1 LEKWGVEAGHGVP
14 PGKAQ
19 MKKRV
24 WSVCLGVAAVLAG
37 AVALATGTGDSE
49 DPAEEP
55 DDAVVLGEEDLADRA
70 EILRNM
76 YRRITPPGVA
86 LRQDVGT
93 WPAAWE
99 EFGANWA
106 SAAADREY
114 GAWVVPVE
122 VTQDAGKTVV
132 KNGNGAVLWRGWT
145 DFARPESADV
155 VLTGGLVAEEEW
167 AVYKGIRDTVAAMTA
182 ESSRVDFPDRTRSTP
197 TNGLRFT
204 AHEWTTNGT
213 FRLELAYKIDTN
225 VDVFA
230 YAVACTSSLVVA
242 TWTNDENQVI
252 TDTNTVWTAVGQ
264 PFNGMEN
271 DWELRGTVAISNGVA
286 EFEDSGFPEELSR
299 LRFYAAA
306 VAEDTDGD
314 GLNDGVESFVYHT
327 DPTVA
332 DMDGDGLNDGAEVL
346 LWHTDPARADS
357 DGDGWGD
364 GMEVAVEFN
373 PALASD
379 VPHVVIQGVNYMGTT
394 NEPGKQWVE
403 LFSTSAREVVLA
415 GFRLE
420 VGRDGVWSNTVE
432 FATGT
437 QIGSSQYLLVG
448 ESNVANADIH
458 AALDIP
464 LAQETDPTT
473 GVRLRWGGATNGAVA
488 DVVFI
493 GQGAF
498 NTSNLDV
505 TGWLSV
511 TSVWNYA
518 GKVQERWFP
527 GLDTDRVEDWHWVY
541 ARPGHNDNS
550 GVIDTD
556 GDGLSDAEEWNGS
569 LSPNGEPTNP
579 VNPDSD
585 GDGQD
590 DYAECVIYQTDPTTW
605 ASDGDI
611 WSWVPPTN
619 SPADWPG
626 SDVWELANGLNP
638 TNADENANGISDIWE
653 WMVGLDNLL
662 GGADTDG
669 DGITDWD
676 EMQQNSNPLD
686 SGDFGARPYV
696 VLFEASRPGWQNGVI
711 TNDIGLGGEVR
722 VRFIGAHAGQGVLAK
737 VTEGYYREPFTLR
750 WKGAEP
756 IATFEG
762 ATPSEWYTS
771 ARLSGN
777 SVLVVKDAGKHPEYT
792 NTLGGEYTITNFTAT
807 LVPDLDR
814 NRQIDDEDRAR
825 AWRGEPLRM
834 WVNDDDDEGPVS
846 SADSDIPGQGS
857 ADGNNLV
864 VDGVCDLLDFFPV
877 WVDASEVLANIQG
890 TTSCRLRQSAS
901 ALNAVYTALSPSS
914 AGDFLVSTNQAYGP
928 CFIVYPQAAPA
939 FQIVWDGVDLDPQFA
954 SQIRGGNGVL
964 MLEGRSPSSSP
975 LVFEVLLGDEPVFAT
990 EMPMEL
996 SSVENMYRWINLRPG
1011 GTSSTA
1017 QPLNNPD
1024 SASNGKNVFF
1034 LHGFSVAENE
1044 ARGWNAEI
1052 FKRLHQSG
1060 SRAKF
1065 WGMTWEGELGVLTA
1079 LHYHDNV
1086 TNAFAVASGFA
1097 SALQGVDGEKIVL
1110 AHSLGN
1116 MIVSEAIRTNS
1127 LHVDKYFMLN
1137 AAIAAECFAPALF
1150 NDSPANN
1157 NMVDPEW
1164 IAYTN
1169 VTWASKWHELFP
1181 SDDDRSRLTWRG
1193 RFAGMTNT
1201 VYNYY
1206 SSGDQIFETKSGGV
1220 GPFSGGP
1227 FHLER
1232 YAWQKQEMLK
1242 GTGSLGGTTWA
1253 GWGMRHDQPGSSDP
1267 LYTAAQANAIAATNK
1282 WHFRETPLF
1291 WYSPAFMFTNA
1302 IPAVRRAQLLARG
1315 IPALS
1320 ESIGYCPAGSNGPFE
1335 GQVDLNQDISLP
1347 NGWGR
1352 ANNHYEQNWLHSDI
1366 KDMAYDY
1373 IFMLYDR
1380 LVDEGELR

>member
-1 LEKWGVEAGHGVP
+1 
-14 PGKAQ
+14 
-19 MKKRV
+19 MKRHV
-24 WSVCLGVAAVLAG
+24 WAVCLGVAAVLAG
-37 AVALATGTGDSE
+37 AAALATGTGDSE
-49 DPAEEP
+49 PPAEEP

-76 YRRITPPGVA
+76 YRRITPPDMA
-86 LRQDVGT
+86 LVQDVGT

-99 EFGANWA
+99 EFGANWEA
-106 SAAADREY
+106 AAADREY

-122 VTQDAGKTVV
+122 VAQDAGATVV
-132 KNGNGAVLWRGWT
+132 KDGNGEVLWRGWT
-145 DFARPESADV
+145 DFVRPESADV

-167 AVYKGIRDTVAAMTA
+167 AVYEGVRDALARLESAGGTPAPPVRTA
-182 ESSRVDFPDRTRSTP
+182 H

-204 AHEWTTNGT
+204 SHEWTTNGT
-213 FRLELAYKIDTN
+213 FRLELAYEIDTN

-230 YAVACTSSLVVA
+230 YAVTCTSSLVVA
-242 TWTNDENQVI
+242 TWTNDENQVV
-252 TDTNTVWTAVGQ
+252 TDMNTVWTAVGQ
-264 PFNGMEN
+264 PFNGMES

-286 EFEDSGFPEELSR
+286 EFEDSGFSEELSR

-306 VAEDTDGD
+306 VAQDTDGD
-314 GLNDGVESFVYHT
+314 GLNDGLESFVYHT
-327 DPTVA
+327 DSTV
-332 DMDGDGLNDGAEVL
+332 
-346 LWHTDPARADS
+346 ADS

-403 LFSTSAREVVLA
+403 LFSTSAREVGLD

-437 QIGSSQYLLVG
+437 QIESSQYLLIG
-448 ESNVANADIH
+448 ESNVANANIH

-541 ARPGHNDNS
+541 ARPGHNHNS

-585 GDGQD
+585 GDGQG
-590 DYAECVIYQTDPTTW
+590 DYAECVTYHTDPTTW

-611 WSWVPPTN
+611 WPWMPPGTPVP
-619 SPADWPG
+619 DWPG
-626 SDVWELANGLNP
+626 SDAWERANGMDP
-638 TNADENANGISDIWE
+638 TDADENANGISDIWE
-653 WMVGLDNLL
+653 QVVGLDNLL
-662 GGADTDG
+662 GGADSDG

-686 SGDFGARPYV
+686 NTDIGPRPYV
-696 VLFEASRPGWQNGVI
+696 VLYEASRPGWQNGVA
-711 TNDIGLGGEVR
+711 TNDIGLGGQVR
-722 VRFIGAHAGQGVLAK
+722 VRFLGAHKGQGVLVK
-737 VTEGYYREPFTLR
+737 VTEGRVREEFKLQ
-750 WKGAEP
+750 WKGAEK

-762 ATPSEWYTS
+762 ADSSQWYTS
-771 ARLSGN
+771 ALLDRN
-777 SVLVVKDAGKHPEYT
+777 SALVVKDAGKHPDYV

-807 LVPDLDR
+807 IVPDLDR

-825 AWRGEPLRM
+825 AWRGEPLRF
-834 WVNDDDDEGPVS
+834 WVNDDNDDGPVAS
-846 SADSDIPGQGS
+846 DDSDIPGQGS

-864 VDGVCDLLDFFPV
+864 VDGACDLLDFFPV

-928 CFIVYPQAAPA
+928 CFNVYPQAAPA
-939 FQIVWDGVDLDPQFA
+939 FKIVWDGVDLDPQFA

-1065 WGMTWEGELGVLTA
+1065 WGMTWEGDLGFLDSA

-1181 SDDDRSRLTWRG
+1181 PEDDRSRLTWRG
-1193 RFAGMTNT
+1193 RFASMTNA
-1201 VYNYY
+1201 VYNCY

-1227 FHLER
+1227 FYLER

-1253 GWGMRHDQPGSSDP
+1253 GWGIRHSMPNWNDP
-1267 LYTAAQANAIAATNK
+1267 FYTPAQANTIATTNK
-1282 WHFRETPLF
+1282 WHFRDMPVFQDTPI
-1291 WYSPAFMFTNA
+1291 FMFTNT
-1302 IPAVRRAQLLARG
+1302 IPLVRRTQILAKG

-1320 ESIGYCPAGSNGPFE
+1320 LAAGCTFVPTVLQNMDLESFQIPDF
-1335 GQVDLNQDISLP
+1335 
-1347 NGWGR
+1347 WGR
-1352 ANNHYEQNWLHSDI
+1352 PEQHYYQTRWLHSDI
-1366 KDMAYDY
+1366 KDMAYPFVHAAFDA
-1373 IFMLYDR
+1373 IVQTGSMQ
-1380 LVDEGELR
+1380 

>member
-1 LEKWGVEAGHGVP
+1 MKGHVL
-14 PGKAQ
+14 AF
-19 MKKRV
+19 
-24 WSVCLGVAAVLAG
+24 CFGVAAVLAG
-37 AVALATGTGDSE
+37 AVALATGTGKADN
-49 DPAEEP
+49 PADEP
-55 DDAVVLGEEDLADRA
+55 DDAVILGEEDLADRA

-76 YRRITPPGVA
+76 YRRITPPDMA
-86 LRQDVGT
+86 LRQYVGT

-99 EFGANWA
+99 EFGANWD
-106 SAAADREY
+106 SAAVDREY

-122 VTQDAGKTVV
+122 VTQDASATVV
-132 KNGNGAVLWRGWT
+132 KDGNGAVLWRGWT

-167 AVYKGIRDTVAAMTA
+167 AVYTGIRDAVAAMTA
-182 ESSRVDFPDRTRSTP
+182 ESSRADFPDRTRTTP

-204 AHEWTTNGT
+204 SHEWTTNGT
-213 FRLELAYKIDTN
+213 FRLELAYEIDTN

-252 TDTNTVWTAVGQ
+252 TGTNTVWTSVGL
-264 PFNGMEN
+264 PFNGMES
-271 DWELRGTVAISNGVA
+271 DWELRGTVAISNGVTD
-286 EFEDSGFPEELSR
+286 FEDSGFPEELSR

-357 DGDGWGD
+357 DEDGWGD

-373 PALASD
+373 PALATD

-403 LFSTSAREVVLA
+403 LFSTSAREVRLA

-420 VGRDGVWSNTVE
+420 VGRDGVWSNTME

-437 QIGSSQYLLVG
+437 QIESSQYLLVG
-448 ESNVANADIH
+448 ESNVANADIQ

-493 GQGAF
+493 GHGAF
-498 NTSNLDV
+498 NISNLDV

-541 ARPGHNDNS
+541 ARPGHNHNS

-585 GDGQD
+585 GDGQG
-590 DYAECVIYQTDPTTW
+590 DYAECVIYRTDPTTW

-611 WSWVPPTN
+611 WPWMPPTN
-619 SPADWPG
+619 SPANWPG

-686 SGDFGARPYV
+686 NTDIGPRPYV
-696 VLFEASRPGWQNGVI
+696 VLFEASRPGWENGAA
-711 TNDIGLGGEVR
+711 TNDIGLGGQVR
-722 VRFIGAHAGQGVLAK
+722 VRFLGAHKGQGVLVK
-737 VTEGYYREPFTLR
+737 VTEGRVREEFKLQ
-750 WKGAEP
+750 WKGAEK

-762 ATPSEWYTS
+762 ADSSQWYTS
-771 ARLSGN
+771 ALLDRN
-777 SVLVVKDAGKHPEYT
+777 SALVVKDEGKHPDYV

-834 WVNDDDDEGPVS
+834 WVNDDNDNGPT
-846 SADSDIPGQGS
+846 ADSGNDIPGQGGN
-857 ADGNNLV
+857 ADATDNLV
-864 VDGVCDLLDFFPV
+864 VDGACDLLDFFPV
-877 WVDASEVLANIQG
+877 WVDASEVLANVQG

-901 ALNAVYTALSPSS
+901 ALNAVYTDLPNAS
-914 AGDFLVSTNQAYGP
+914 ASDFLTNQASVYGP
-928 CFIVYPQAAPA
+928 GLDVYPQAAPV
-939 FQIVWDGVDLDPQFA
+939 FQIVWDGVELAPLFSGRISA
-954 SQIRGGNGVL
+954 SKGVL

-975 LVFEVLLGDEPVFAT
+975 LVFEVLLNGEPVFAT
-990 EMPMEL
+990 ELPL
-996 SSVENMYRWINLRPG
+996 QVSNVADMYRWIDLRPD
-1011 GTSSTA
+1011 GTSSVTE
-1017 QPLNNPD
+1017 PINNPD
-1024 SASNGKNVFF
+1024 ASSNGKNVFF
-1034 LHGFSVAENE
+1034 LHGFNVDANE

-1060 SRAKF
+1060 FRAKF
-1065 WGMTWEGELGVLTA
+1065 WGMTWEGDIGFISSS

-1086 TNAFAVASGFA
+1086 TNAFAVAPGFA
-1097 SALQGVDGEKIVL
+1097 LALQGIDGEKILL

-1116 MIVSEAIRTNS
+1116 MVVAEAIRECN
-1127 LHVDKYFMLN
+1127 LQVGKYFMLN
-1137 AAIAAECFAPALF
+1137 AAIAAECFAAAAF

-1157 NMVDPEW
+1157 NMVDPAW
-1164 IAYTN
+1164 AAYTN

-1181 SDDDRSRLTWRG
+1181 SNDDRSLLTWQG
-1193 RFAGMTNT
+1193 RFAAMSNT
-1201 VYNYY
+1201 VYNFY
-1206 SSGDQIFETKSGGV
+1206 SSGDEIFETKSGGV
-1220 GPFSGGP
+1220 GPFSGGL
-1227 FHLER
+1227 FQLER

-1242 GTGSLGGTTWA
+1242 GTGSLGGTSWA
-1253 GWGMRHDQPGSSDP
+1253 GWGMRHAQPGSSDP
-1267 LYTAAQANAIAATNK
+1267 LYTAAEANAIAATNK
-1282 WHFRETPLF
+1282 WHFMEMPLF
-1291 WYSPAFMFTNA
+1291 WHSPDFMFTNS
-1302 IPAVRRAQLLARG
+1302 IPAVRRKQILAKG

-1320 ESIGYCPAGSNGPFE
+1320 KSIGYCSIG
-1335 GQVDLNQDISLP
+1335 GQGGFLEEVNLTEQISRP

-1352 ANNHYEQNWLHSDI
+1352 THDVYGQRWLHSDI
-1366 KDMAYDY
+1366 RDMAYMY
-1373 IFMLYDR
+1373 VFKLYDR
-1380 LVDEGELR
+1380 LVEKGNLR

>member
-1 LEKWGVEAGHGVP
+1 
-14 PGKAQ
+14 
-19 MKKRV
+19 MKRHV
-24 WSVCLGVAAVLAG
+24 WAFCLGGAAVLAG
-37 AVALATGTGDSE
+37 AVAPATGTGEADN
-49 DPAEEP
+49 PADEP

-76 YRRITPPGVA
+76 YRRITPPDIA
-86 LRQDVGT
+86 LVQDVGT

-99 EFGANWA
+99 EFGANWD

-122 VTQDAGKTVV
+122 VTQDAGATVV
-132 KNGNGAVLWRGWT
+132 KDGNGEVLWRGWT
-145 DFARPESADV
+145 DFVRPESADV

-167 AVYKGIRDTVAAMTA
+167 AVYEGVRDALARLESAGGTPAPPVRTA
-182 ESSRVDFPDRTRSTP
+182 H

-204 AHEWTTNGT
+204 SHEWTTNGT
-213 FRLELAYKIDTN
+213 FRLELAYEIDTN

-230 YAVACTSSLVVA
+230 YAVTCTSSLVVA
-242 TWTNDENQVI
+242 TWTNDENQVV

-264 PFNGMEN
+264 PFNGMES

-286 EFEDSGFPEELSR
+286 EFEDSGFSEELSR

-306 VAEDTDGD
+306 VAQDTDGD
-314 GLNDGVESFVYHT
+314 GLNDGLESFVYHT
-327 DPTVA
+327 DSTV
-332 DMDGDGLNDGAEVL
+332 
-346 LWHTDPARADS
+346 ADS

-403 LFSTSAREVVLA
+403 LFSTSAREVGLD

-437 QIGSSQYLLVG
+437 QIESSQYLLIG
-448 ESNVANADIH
+448 ESNVANANIH

-541 ARPGHNDNS
+541 ARPGHNHNS

-585 GDGQD
+585 GDGQG
-590 DYAECVIYQTDPTTW
+590 DYAECVTYHTDPTTW

-611 WSWVPPTN
+611 WPWMPPGTPVP
-619 SPADWPG
+619 DWPG
-626 SDVWELANGLNP
+626 SDAWERANGMDP
-638 TNADENANGISDIWE
+638 TDADENTNGISDIWE

-662 GGADTDG
+662 GGADSDG

-696 VLFEASRPGWQNGVI
+696 VLYEASRPGWQNGVI

-722 VRFIGAHAGQGVLAK
+722 VRFIGAHKGQGVLVK
-737 VTEGYYREPFTLR
+737 VTEGRVREEFKLQ
-750 WKGAEP
+750 WKGAEK

-762 ATPSEWYTS
+762 ADSSQWYTS
-771 ARLSGN
+771 ALLDRN
-777 SVLVVKDAGKHPEYT
+777 SALVVKDAGKHPEYT

-807 LVPDLDR
+807 IVPDLDR

-825 AWRGEPLRM
+825 AWRGEPLRF
-834 WVNDDDDEGPVS
+834 WVNDDNDDGPT
-846 SADSDIPGQGS
+846 ADSGNDNPGRGRYADAS
-857 ADGNNLV
+857 ANLV
-864 VDGVCDLLDFFPV
+864 VDGECDLLDFFPV
-877 WVDASEVLANIQG
+877 WVDASELLANIQG

-928 CFIVYPQAAPA
+928 WFDVYPQAAPT
-939 FQIVWDGVDLDPQFA
+939 FQIVWDGVDLLPQFA

-975 LVFEVLLGDEPVFAT
+975 LVFEVLLNGDPVFAT
-990 EMPMEL
+990 EMPLDLQSVTSMYQWIDFR
-996 SSVENMYRWINLRPG
+996 SSDPPNVSLDTVLPNVLFIHGANVDVLQEGAW
-1011 GTSSTA
+1011 
-1017 QPLNNPD
+1017 
-1024 SASNGKNVFF
+1024 AS
-1034 LHGFSVAENE
+1034 
-1044 ARGWNAEI
+1044 EI
-1052 FKRLHQSG
+1052 YKRLVRSG
-1060 SRAKF
+1060 ASMAF
-1065 WGMTWEGELGVLTA
+1065 WPVRWESDIGA
-1079 LHYHDNV
+1079 AWNYHENV
-1086 TNAFAVASGFA
+1086 SNAFRVASWLGPVLA
-1097 SALQGVDGEKIVL
+1097 GGQGRNVIL
-1110 AHSLGN
+1110 AHSLGTVVAAAAIQN
-1116 MIVSEAIRTNS
+1116 YGGQADKLMMFNSAIPSEAF
-1127 LHVDKYFMLN
+1127 D
-1137 AAIAAECFAPALF
+1137 PALF
-1150 NDSPANN
+1150 NTDTNN
-1157 NMVDPEW
+1157 HLVHDNWVE
-1164 IAYTN
+1164 YTN
-1169 VTWASKWHELFP
+1169 ACWTARWHELFP
-1181 SDDDRSRLTWRG
+1181 QDDARHSLTWRG
-1193 RFAGMTNT
+1193 RFAGIRPICQNF
-1201 VYNYY
+1201 Y
-1206 SSGDQIFETKSGGV
+1206 SSGDEV
-1220 GPFSGGP
+1220 
-1227 FHLER
+1227 LELYEDSHNPAWYNGLMSTTPWGAR
-1232 YAWQKQEMLK
+1232 YSWHKQELWK
-1242 GTGSLGGTTWA
+1242 GRQSLLAPVGTTDWS
-1253 GWGMRHDQPGSSDP
+1253 GWGFKKNGLFNAWS
-1267 LYTAAQANAIAATNK
+1267 AAEANAVTDPHVFATNTV
-1282 WHFRETPLF
+1282 FNPTPESINNATATRLETD
-1291 WYSPAFMFTNA
+1291 
-1302 IPAVRRAQLLARG
+1302 QHLALG

-1320 ESIGYCPAGSNGPFE
+1320 PATGRTSFSAGLLLSYDMSSYKQSNWPTQGHSSE
-1335 GQVDLNQDISLP
+1335 LED
-1347 NGWGR
+1347 R
-1352 ANNHYEQNWLHSDI
+1352 WLHSDI
-1366 KDMAYDY
+1366 KDVAY
-1373 IFMLYDR
+1373 LYVYKLFER
-1380 LVDEGELR
+1380 VVENGGLIP